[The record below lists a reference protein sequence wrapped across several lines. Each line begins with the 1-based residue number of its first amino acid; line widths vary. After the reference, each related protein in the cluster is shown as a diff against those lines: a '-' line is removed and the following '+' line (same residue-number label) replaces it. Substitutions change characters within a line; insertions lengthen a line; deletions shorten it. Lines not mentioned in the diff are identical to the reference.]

1 MMEGTEGS
9 MRKPLYLISFLHS
22 KHWILLSPYSC
33 KGLAVN
39 KVSFT
44 KCIQVAVTIF
54 GVFRNKY
61 QHLTM

>member
-1 MMEGTEGS
+1 MMEETEGS
-9 MRKPLYLISFLHS
+9 IRKPVYLMLLLHS
-22 KHWILLSPYSC
+22 KHWLLLSPYRC
-33 KGLAVN
+33 KGLVVN

-44 KCIQVAVTIF
+44 ECIQVAVTIF